1 VRARSFSLFL
11 VSLLVVNALGTEL
24 SANGQPLPT
33 FPGMELYNPSRIV
46 GKQGVRWNAE
56 AGGAPPD
63 RMFRTIKRR
72 ERPL

>member
-11 VSLLVVNALGTEL
+11 VSLLVVNALGIEL

-46 GKQGVRWNAE
+46 GNRG
-56 AGGAPPD
+56 
-63 RMFRTIKRR
+63 
-72 ERPL
+72 